1 MSAGLVDRVNPPRC
15 RAGAANSLDSFRGR
29 QTRYSSCAVFLNLR
43 SRNGPATG
51 ARSASVPEWGAWA
64 TSMFRR
70 AAQQVGGLGGGR
82 MGIGR
87 SKARRYDQETDAKA
101 PSTMLPASTRPRTGW
116 SRSWIASR
124 TPKYTRLAAPKGVR
138 LVGPPGTGKT
148 LLAKAVVGE
157 AGVPFCLVGA
167 RGPQRAGHPR
177 GHGAPACAS
186 ARHPEVARSAGLWER
201 GFRLRTRPADEGLP
215 QRYRDPCTSTQ
226 GGAAEFHAGIHL
238 AQ

>member
-1 MSAGLVDRVNPPRC
+1 MARPPAPARPQC
-15 RAGAANSLDSFRGR
+15 LSVAPGRPGCSGGGAAG
-29 QTRYSSCAVFLNLR
+29 
-43 SRNGPATG
+43 
-51 ARSASVPEWGAWA
+51 
-64 TSMFRR
+64 
-70 AAQQVGGLGGGR
+70 GGLGRRTHGHRQEQGPPLR
-82 MGIGR
+82 PGDGCESTFDDVAGI
-87 SKARRYDQETDAKA
+87 DETENGLVEIVDCLKDA
-101 PSTMLPASTRPRTGW
+101 
-116 SRSWIASR
+116 
-124 TPKYTRLAAPKGVR
+124 PKYTRLAAPKGVR

-201 GFRLRTRPADEGLP
+201 GFRLRTRPAT
-215 QRYRDPCTSTQ
+215 RAFCSAIATPCTSTQ